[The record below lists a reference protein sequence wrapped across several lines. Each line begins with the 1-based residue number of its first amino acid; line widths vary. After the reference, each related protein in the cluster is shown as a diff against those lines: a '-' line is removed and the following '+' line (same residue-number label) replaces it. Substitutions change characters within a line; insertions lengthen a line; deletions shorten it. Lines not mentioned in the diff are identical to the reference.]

1 MHHHVGVI
9 VGRRNDRQM
18 GAGPADGPGTYPA
31 IQAGSGFATAGDG
44 AYAYFDR
51 QGTWG

>member
-1 MHHHVGVI
+1 VHHHVGVI

-18 GAGPADGPGTYPA
+18 GAGTYPA